1 MIDLSVK
8 QQIILYYI
16 DGMSNRAIAR
26 KLHISKDTVNKYV
39 NDYDQQ
45 KADLVEI
52 ITGI

>member
-8 QQIILYYI
+8 QQIILYHI

-26 KLHISKDTVNKYV
+26 KLHICKDTVNKYV

-45 KADLVEI
+45 KADLLEI